1 MSFLVDEH
9 TRVLVQ
15 GVTGVLGRFV
25 VSMMIDHGL
34 TPVAGVTP
42 GKGGT
47 LVSGVPVFD
56 SVDAAVASEAVNA
69 SLVMVPAVG
78 LRDAVLEAIESGISP
93 IVLMVD
99 GVPLGLSEELLRAAR
114 MHGVTIIG
122 PNSPGLITP
131 GKCLLGALHPAKFTA
146 GDIAVISRSGG
157 MMSTIAYTL
166 ASAGL
171 GTSTCLGIGGDSVIG
186 LDMPAAA
193 LLAEQDPDSRAIVIF
208 GEIGTTQEER
218 LGALVRTGAITKP
231 VIVYIAGTAAPAGIR
246 YSHAGAKTDG
256 ESGTALW
263 KKKRLAEDGVIV
275 VDRYVDIPAAL
286 ASASPKGA

>member
-1 MSFLVDEH
+1 MSFLVDEQ

-99 GVPLGLSEELLRAAR
+99 GVPLGQIGRA
-114 MHGVTIIG
+114 HV
-122 PNSPGLITP
+122 
-131 GKCLLGALHPAKFTA
+131 
-146 GDIAVISRSGG
+146 
-157 MMSTIAYTL
+157 
-166 ASAGL
+166 
-171 GTSTCLGIGGDSVIG
+171 
-186 LDMPAAA
+186 
-193 LLAEQDPDSRAIVIF
+193 
-208 GEIGTTQEER
+208 
-218 LGALVRTGAITKP
+218 
-231 VIVYIAGTAAPAGIR
+231 
-246 YSHAGAKTDG
+246 
-256 ESGTALW
+256 
-263 KKKRLAEDGVIV
+263 
-275 VDRYVDIPAAL
+275 
-286 ASASPKGA
+286 